1 MLRSLVLLAFSFFW
15 SCVSAQNQTLYTYQQ
30 LSDKYY
36 VTQKDS
42 LKKAWVCPE
51 VSTDRA
57 VQKKFR
63 ELWDDR
69 TTFLVSA
76 IEKQHFVDEPEL
88 QQYLQGIVDQLIAA
102 NPQRFSTR
110 PLLLI
115 HRSPAVNAY
124 SLGSHV
130 LVVNTGLIY
139 FAQTREELA
148 LTLAHE

>member
-1 MLRSLVLLAFSFFW
+1 MLRALVLLAFSFFW
-15 SCVSAQNQTLYTYQQ
+15 SYVSAQNQGLYTYQQ

-42 LKKAWVCPE
+42 LKKAWVCPDI
-51 VSTDRA
+51 STDRA

-76 IEKQHFVDEPEL
+76 IEKQNFVYEPEL

-102 NPQRFSTR
+102 NPQRFGAR
-110 PLLLI
+110 PLLLVD
-115 HRSPAVNAY
+115 RSPAVNAY
-124 SLGSHV
+124 ALGSNI
-130 LVVNTGLIY
+130 LVINI
-139 FAQTREELA
+139 
-148 LTLAHE
+148 